1 MKVPMKSLITVLFIA
16 LMAVGASSWADMD
29 HDAHHDHAEPEVK
42 TTEGVGEIREI
53 RAEEGTI
60 TLRHEAIEE
69 RNMPAMTMQFVLDRA
84 ELVEGFETGDAV
96 RFTMEHGGGEHRILE
111 LETR

>member
-1 MKVPMKSLITVLFIA
+1 MKVPMKSLIPILSIA
-16 LMAVGASSWADMD
+16 MMAVGASSWADMD
-29 HDAHHDHAEPEVK
+29 HDAHHDHAEAEVK
-42 TTEGVGEIREI
+42 TAEGVGEIRDI
-53 RAEEGTI
+53 RAGEGTI

-84 ELVEGFETGDAV
+84 ELVEGFEAGDAV

-111 LETR
+111 LEAR